1 MNTVY
6 SIGHSNHDQR
16 TFLDLLRVHAIT
28 AIADVRSKPYS
39 GYNPQFDREILQ
51 RALLKDRIRYVFLGA
66 ELGARSSDTACYER
80 GVVQFDRLA
89 QTSEFARGLDRI
101 ASGTR
106 QYRVAMMCAEKE
118 PLECHRT
125 ILVARELRRR
135 GVEVAHIHADGRL
148 ERHEDALS
156 RLARML
162 GVREE
167 EQHLFRSAQEL
178 RDDLYR
184 MQETRIAYEMTAD
197 VELPA
202 A

>member
-6 SIGHSNHDQR
+6 SVGHSNHDQL
-16 TFLDLLRVHAIT
+16 TFLGLLRSHAIT
-28 AIADVRSKPYS
+28 AVADVRSKPYS

-51 RALLKDRIRYVFLGA
+51 RALLKDGVRYVFLGA
-66 ELGARSSDTACYER
+66 ELGARSSDPACYER
-80 GVVQFDRLA
+80 GVVQFERLA
-89 QTSEFARGLDRI
+89 RTGEFLRGLDRI
-101 ASGTR
+101 VSGTQ
-106 QYRVAMMCAEKE
+106 QYRVALMCAEKE

-135 GVEVAHIHADGRL
+135 GLEVAHIHADGGL

-156 RLARML
+156 RLACML
-162 GVREE
+162 GVREQ

-178 RDDLYR
+178 TDDLYR
-184 MQETRIAYEMTAD
+184 MQEKRIAYEID
-197 VELPA
+197 VALPA

>member
-1 MNTVY
+1 
-6 SIGHSNHDQR
+6 
-16 TFLDLLRVHAIT
+16 
-28 AIADVRSKPYS
+28 
-39 GYNPQFDREILQ
+39 
-51 RALLKDRIRYVFLGA
+51 
-66 ELGARSSDTACYER
+66 
-80 GVVQFDRLA
+80 
-89 QTSEFARGLDRI
+89 
-101 ASGTR
+101 
-106 QYRVAMMCAEKE
+106 MMCAEKE

>member
-1 MNTVY
+1 MKTVY
-6 SIGHSNHDQR
+6 TIGHSNHDQR
-16 TFLDLLRVHAIT
+16 TFVGLLRAHAIT
-28 AIADVRSKPYS
+28 AVADVRSKPYS

-51 RALLKDRIRYVFLGA
+51 RALLRDEIRYVFLGS
-66 ELGARSSDTACYER
+66 ELGARSSDPACYER
-80 GVVQFDRLA
+80 GVVQFERLA
-89 QTSEFARGLDRI
+89 QTSEFARGLDRV
-101 ASGTR
+101 ASGAQ
-106 QYRVAMMCAEKE
+106 QYHVALMCAEKE

-135 GVEVAHIHADGRL
+135 GLEVAHIHADGRL

-178 RDDLYR
+178 TDDLYR
-184 MQETRIAYEMTAD
+184 MQETRIAYEVD
-197 VELPA
+197 VQLPA

>member
-51 RALLKDRIRYVFLGA
+51 RALLRDGVRYVFLGA
-66 ELGARSSDTACYER
+66 ELGARSSDAACYER

-125 ILVARELRRR
+125 ILVARALRRR

>member
-6 SIGHSNHDQR
+6 SVGHSNHDQKS
-16 TFLDLLRVHAIT
+16 FFDLLRAHAVT
-28 AIADVRSKPYS
+28 AVADVRSRPYS
-39 GYNPQFDREILQ
+39 GYNPQFDREVLQ
-51 RALLKDRIRYVFLGA
+51 RALLKNGIKYVFLGA
-66 ELGARSSDTACYER
+66 ELGARSSDPACYER
-80 GVVQFDRLA
+80 GVVQFERLA
-89 QTSEFARGLDRI
+89 RTREFARGLDRI
-101 ASGTR
+101 ASGALR
-106 QYRVAMMCAEKE
+106 YRVAMMCAEKE

-135 GVEVAHIHADGRL
+135 GVEVAHIHADGGL

-178 RDDLYR
+178 TDDLYR
-184 MQETRIAYEMTAD
+184 MQEGRIAYEVD
-197 VELPA
+197 VQLPA